1 MKFNGNNF
9 SSRLFF
15 EDIICINLLPN
26 VVPATSKKHDSPY
39 NCRRKM
45 YDLFFHGIR
54 FIHIPNCNS
63 NNYSHDWFLILIR
76 KTRYGIDS
84 LPYDFNPVKY
94 HKTTRHTFLHHQL
107 DIFPTSSFL
116 LHLHI
121 NSSQRGY
128 SCETIEGK
136 TVISHP
142 KISPYRFRIG
152 RFPY

>member
-1 MKFNGNNF
+1 MGII
-9 SSRLFF
+9 SAAGSFF
-15 EDIICINLLPN
+15 EDIIRINLLPN

-39 NCRRKM
+39 DCRRKM
-45 YDLFFHGIR
+45 YDLFFSWH
-54 FIHIPNCNS
+54 PV
-63 NNYSHDWFLILIR
+63 YSHSKLQQQQLQSRLVFDPKKR
-76 KTRYGIDS
+76 TRYGIDS

-107 DIFPTSSFL
+107 NIFPTSSFL

-142 KISPYRFRIG
+142 NISPYRFRIV